1 MLTQTPD
8 DAAILLP
15 YQAPYHI
22 EALLQFLADRAI
34 AGIEQ
39 VDQVQ
44 LRIIRSVQGVN
55 AQGAGFEG
63 WLALQFLPERSAVAL
78 NFSAALSAQ
87 PSTTATLLP
96 LVRSWL
102 DLDADPQAIANG
114 LGALAAVHP
123 GLRLP
128 ACLDRFE
135 LAVRAVLGQQITVAA
150 ARTLAQR
157 FVQAFGRPLNEPG
170 PAGLATP
177 LRLFPRVSDVAALA
191 PSQIAELGIIRR
203 RADCLLSLARR
214 WDQLAYAQQTL
225 LPGRGAEAHAQAQ
238 AEQGTQ
244 AMQATQVA
252 QLKHALLELQGIS
265 GIGPW
270 TAHYILMRGWSWAD
284 AFPPKDVVLLRQ
296 LSLGQP
302 ELLSPAA
309 YAERAEAFRPYR
321 SYAVLHLWR
330 AATLQAKR

>member
-1 MLTQTPD
+1 MSTQIPD

-39 VDQVQ
+39 VDQAQ
-44 LRIIRSVQGVN
+44 LRITRSVQGVN
-55 AQGAGFEG
+55 AQGQGFEG
-63 WLALQFLPERSAVAL
+63 WLDLQFLPERSAVAL
-78 NFSAALSAQ
+78 NFSTALSAQ
-87 PSTTATLLP
+87 PATIATLLP

-102 DLDADPQAIANG
+102 DLDADPQAISDG
-114 LGALAAVHP
+114 LGALAAGQP

-157 FVQAFGRPLNEPG
+157 FVQAFGRPLNESG

-191 PSQIAELGIIRR
+191 PAQIAELGIIRR

-225 LPGRGAEAHAQAQ
+225 QPWRGAEAHPDEP
-238 AEQGTQ
+238 AE
-244 AMQATQVA
+244 QATQAA

-296 LSLGQP
+296 LSQGQP

-309 YAERAEAFRPYR
+309 YTERAEAFRPYR

>member
-1 MLTQTPD
+1 MTALNPA

-15 YQAPYHI
+15 YQAPYHV

-34 AGIEQ
+34 ASIEQ
-39 VDQVQ
+39 VDQAQ
-44 LRIIRSVQGVN
+44 LRITRSVQGLS
-55 AQGAGFEG
+55 AQGQAFEG
-63 WLALQFLPERSAVAL
+63 WLSLQFQPKRSVVAL
-78 NFSAALSAQ
+78 SFSAALRAQ
-87 PSTTATLLP
+87 PTIIDSLLP
-96 LVRSWL
+96 MLRRWL
-102 DLDADPQAIANG
+102 DLDANPQAVMDG
-114 LGALAAVHP
+114 LGHLALSHP

-128 ACLDRFE
+128 GCLDRFE

-170 PAGLATP
+170 PPGLTTP
-177 LRLFPRVSDVAALA
+177 LRLFPRVSDVAALE
-191 PSQIAELGIIRR
+191 PGQIAELGIIRR

-214 WDQLAYAQQTL
+214 WEQLAYAQQAWQ
-225 LPGRGAEAHAQAQ
+225 PAQDADAQ
-238 AEQGTQ
+238 PEEQ
-244 AMQATQVA
+244 AA

-270 TAHYILMRGWSWAD
+270 TAHYMLMRGWSWAD

-296 LSLGQP
+296 LSQGLAAP
-302 ELLSPAA
+302 LSPAA
-309 YAERAEAFRPYR
+309 YAQRAEAFRPYR